1 MVFLKNTIRERC
13 AERTT
18 VNAYQNLKL
27 SRLTVRRSQYR
38 LLGLV
43 GRGQYGKVFL
53 GVHRATGSLFALK
66 ELEQDR
72 FPTNQFLRELRFL
85 LTLQHPN
92 IVICWACDYWMNHR
106 YLVTD
111 YCAGGTLRQLMES
124 RASLNLGQINYSPH
138 HLLTALSLVEGILSG
153 LAHAHDQNIIHCDIK
168 PENILL
174 DVRSQSMVP
183 RIADFGIARLA
194 QDLTQSSKTFGTGMS
209 GSPAYMAPER
219 FYGQHSVSADLYAT
233 GVLMYELI
241 MGDRPF
247 SGTPGALMQ
256 AHLKNIVWLPE
267 SLPESLKVILLR
279 SLAKVPGQ
287 RYRNATEM
295 RKAVMD
301 AAEEIKKHTT
311 LQNVIS
317 TTIPETLP
325 ILRLKSSTTQS
336 IPRPLQQLLI
346 QQRSNTDSDSID
358 TILYRVE
365 STKVHFGRV
374 NLPAIDGDNP
384 LKLHQFSDEI
394 HQAWGSAMG
403 CYIATG
409 AHLYYCDEEWLKPCL
424 TACSTE
430 AVNSDFMSIDP
441 MGHWFVQLNSIS
453 QSQTELQTKSQTEF
467 QLQLFFPEQRQPR
480 WTRSITLPVGQKI
493 QKIQAIDSRHFV
505 VISQADSQNPFLEE
519 PPSLYFQVWN
529 RRGAALGHTSL
540 QVSVQRFWPTSRP
553 RHLIVT
559 EQHVSQSLLF
569 ISLQPLQVRRVEL
582 PFEPKVIAV
591 MRKGYLVIDQ
601 LGRGILLTNDG
612 EAIAQ
617 VALPENPTAATVIDD
632 RILLISTWS
641 DGLGNLMEFNIESLK
656 DLL

>member
-1 MVFLKNTIRERC
+1 
-13 AERTT
+13 
-18 VNAYQNLKL
+18 VNAYQNLKP
-27 SRLTVRRSQYR
+27 SRLKVRRSQYR

-66 ELEQDR
+66 ELDQDR
-72 FPTNQFLRELRFL
+72 FPTNKFLRELRFL

-92 IVICWACDYWMNHR
+92 IVTCWACDYWMSHR

-111 YCAGGTLRQLMES
+111 YCAGGTLRQLMQS
-124 RASLNLGQINYSPH
+124 RASLSLGQTDYSSH
-138 HLLTALSLVEGILSG
+138 HLLTALSLIEGILSG
-153 LAHAHDQNIIHCDIK
+153 LSHAHDQNIIHCDIK

-174 DVRSQSMVP
+174 DIRSQNAVP
-183 RIADFGIARLA
+183 RIADFGIARLI

-301 AAEEIKKHTT
+301 AVEEIKKNTI
-311 LQNVIS
+311 LYDVILTS
-317 TTIPETLP
+317 IPETLP
-325 ILRLKSSTTQS
+325 ILRLKCSRDES
-336 IPRPLQQLLI
+336 IPLPLQQLLV
-346 QQRSNTDSDSID
+346 QQRSNGDSHPID

-365 STKVHFGRV
+365 STKVHFARL
-374 NLPAIDGDNP
+374 NLSNIMSDDP
-384 LKLHQFSDEI
+384 LKSHGFSDEI
-394 HQAWGSAMG
+394 HQAWGSATG
-403 CYIATG
+403 CYIATSS
-409 AHLYYCDEEWLKPCL
+409 HLYYCDEEWLRPRL
-424 TACSTE
+424 TACLPE
-430 AVNSDFMSIDP
+430 AINSDFMCIDST
-441 MGHWFVQLNSIS
+441 GCWFVQLNSIAES
-453 QSQTELQTKSQTEF
+453 PTESQTRF

-480 WTRSITLPVGQKI
+480 WTRSLALPVGQKI
-493 QKIQAIDSRHFV
+493 RQIQAIDSRHFV
-505 VISQADSQNPFLEE
+505 VISQTDSQDTFLDQ
-519 PPSLYFQVWN
+519 PPSLHLTIWN
-529 RRGAALGHTSL
+529 RRGDALGHMSL
-540 QVSVQRFWPTSRP
+540 QVAVQRFWPTSRP
-553 RHLIVT
+553 RHLIAT
-559 EQHVSQSLLF
+559 EQHSPKSLLF

-591 MRKGYLVIDQ
+591 MERGYLVIDQ
-601 LGRGILLTNDG
+601 LGKGVLLTNDG

-617 VALPENPTAATVIDD
+617 VILPENPTAVVVIDN

-641 DGLGNLMEFNIESLK
+641 KGMGHLMEFNIEPLQ

>member
-1 MVFLKNTIRERC
+1 M
-13 AERTT
+13 
-18 VNAYQNLKL
+18 NAYPNLKP
-27 SRLTVRRSQYR
+27 SRLTVRRSHYR

-53 GVHRATGSLFALK
+53 GVHRATGALFALK
-66 ELEQDR
+66 ELDQDR

-85 LTLQHPN
+85 VTLQHPN
-92 IVICWACDYWMNHR
+92 IVTCWACDYWMNHR

-124 RASLNLGQINYSPH
+124 RASLSLGQTEYSPH
-138 HLLTALSLVEGILSG
+138 HLLTALSLIEGILSG

-174 DVRSQSMVP
+174 DIRSKTLVP
-183 RIADFGIARLA
+183 RIADFGIARLV
-194 QDLTQSSKTFGTGMS
+194 QDLTQSPKTFGTGMS

-256 AHLKNIVWLPE
+256 AHLNNIVWLPE
-267 SLPESLKVILLR
+267 LLPESLKVILLR

-295 RKAVMD
+295 RNAVMD
-301 AAEEIKKHTT
+301 AAEEIKKYRTGHD
-311 LQNVIS
+311 VVSI
-317 TTIPETLP
+317 TIPETLP
-325 ILRLKSSTTQS
+325 VLRLKCCANES
-336 IPRPLQQLLI
+336 IPRPLSQLLI
-346 QQRSNTDSDSID
+346 QQRSNDNSHSIDKTNKTD

-365 STKVHFGRV
+365 SNKVHFGRV
-374 NLPAIDGDNP
+374 NPVAIGDKNAVKSP
-384 LKLHQFSDEI
+384 VKSHQFSNEI
-394 HQAWGSAMG
+394 HQAWESPTG
-403 CYIATG
+403 CYMTTNS
-409 AHLYYCDEEWLKPCL
+409 HLYYCDEEWLRPCL
-424 TACSTE
+424 TSRTDINPA
-430 AVNSDFMSIDP
+430 FMGVDP
-441 MGHWFVQLNSIS
+441 MGHWFVQLMSIA
-453 QSQTELQTKSQTEF
+453 ESQTEF
-467 QLQLFFPEQRQPR
+467 QLQLLFPEQRKPR
-480 WTRSITLPVGQKI
+480 WIRSLTLPVGQKI
-493 QKIQAIDSRHFV
+493 LKTQAIDSRHFV
-505 VISQADSQNPFLEE
+505 VISQNPQDTFLDES
-519 PPSLYFQVWN
+519 PSLHLQIWN
-529 RRGAALGHTSL
+529 RRGDVLGQMSL
-540 QVSVQRFWPTSRP
+540 EVAVEQFWPTPRP
-553 RHLIVT
+553 RHLIAT
-559 EQHVSQSLLF
+559 EHHMPQSLLF

-591 MRKGYLVIDQ
+591 MQQGYLAIDQ

-617 VALPENPTAATVIDD
+617 VSLPENPTAVVVIDD

-641 DGLGNLMEFNIESLK
+641 KGMGHLMEFDIEPLK

>member
-1 MVFLKNTIRERC
+1 MD
-13 AERTT
+13 
-18 VNAYQNLKL
+18 AYQNLKL
-27 SRLTVRRSQYR
+27 SRLKVRRSQYR

-66 ELEQDR
+66 ELDQDK

-85 LTLQHPN
+85 VALQHPN
-92 IVICWACDYWMNHR
+92 IVTCWACDYWMNHR

-124 RASLNLGQINYSPH
+124 RASLRLGQTDYSQY
-138 HLLTALSLVEGILSG
+138 HLITALSLIEGILSG
-153 LAHAHDQNIIHCDIK
+153 LSHAHDKNIIHCDIK

-174 DVRSQSMVP
+174 DIRSQNAVP
-183 RIADFGIARLA
+183 RIADFGIARLI

-241 MGDRPF
+241 MGNRPF

-256 AHLKNIVWLPE
+256 AHLNNIVWLPE

-301 AAEEIKKHTT
+301 AAEEIKKYMTGHDVT
-311 LQNVIS
+311 LTS
-317 TTIPETLP
+317 IPGTLP
-325 ILRLKSSTTQS
+325 ILRLKCSRDES
-336 IPRPLQQLLI
+336 IPHPLQQLLI
-346 QQRSNTDSDSID
+346 QQRSNGDSHPID

-365 STKVHFGRV
+365 STKVYFCRLNSSNIVSDDPWQSHG
-374 NLPAIDGDNP
+374 
-384 LKLHQFSDEI
+384 FSDEI
-394 HQAWGSAMG
+394 HQTWGSTTG
-403 CYIATG
+403 CYIATSF
-409 AHLYYCDEEWLKPCL
+409 HLYYCDEEWLRPCL
-424 TACSTE
+424 TACLPE
-430 AVNSDFMSIDP
+430 AINSEFMSIDP
-441 MGHWFVQLNSIS
+441 MGHWFVQLSS
-453 QSQTELQTKSQTEF
+453 VTELTTESKTEF

-480 WTRSITLPVGQKI
+480 WTRSFNLPVGQKI
-493 QKIQAIDSRHFV
+493 RQIQAIDSRHFV
-505 VISQADSQNPFLEE
+505 VISQTDSQDTFLDEL
-519 PPSLYFQVWN
+519 PSLHLAIWN
-529 RRGAALGHTSL
+529 RRGDALGQMSL
-540 QVSVQRFWPTSRP
+540 QVAVQRFWPTSRP
-553 RHLIVT
+553 RYLIAT
-559 EQHVSQSLLF
+559 EKYSSQSLLF

-591 MRKGYLVIDQ
+591 MERGYLVIDQ
-601 LGRGILLTNDG
+601 LGKGILLTNDG

-617 VALPENPTAATVIDD
+617 VILPENPTAVVVIDN
-632 RILLISTWS
+632 RILVISTWS
-641 DGLGNLMEFNIESLK
+641 KGIGHLMEFNIEPLQ

>member
-1 MVFLKNTIRERC
+1 MVFLKNAIRELRERC
-13 AERTT
+13 AERIA

-27 SRLTVRRSQYR
+27 SRLTVVRRSQYR

-43 GRGQYGKVFL
+43 GRGQYGRVFL

-66 ELEQDR
+66 ELDQDR

-124 RASLNLGQINYSPH
+124 RASLNLGQVNYSPH
-138 HLLTALSLVEGILSG
+138 HLLTALSLIEGILSG
-153 LAHAHDQNIIHCDIK
+153 LTHAHDQNIIHCDIK

-174 DVRSQSMVP
+174 DVRSQNMVP

-194 QDLTQSSKTFGTGMS
+194 QDLTQSSKPSGTGMS

-279 SLAKVPGQ
+279 SLAKLPGQ

-295 RKAVMD
+295 RKAVID
-301 AAEEIKKHTT
+301 AAEEIRKSTT
-311 LQNVIS
+311 LQGVIS
-317 TTIPETLP
+317 TTIPKTLP

-336 IPRPLQQLLI
+336 IPRPLKQLLI
-346 QQRSNTDSDSID
+346 QQRSKGDSHPID
-358 TILYRVE
+358 TILYQVE

-374 NLPAIDGDNP
+374 NSLAIDGGDP
-384 LKLHQFSDEI
+384 LKSHQFSDEI
-394 HQAWGSAMG
+394 HQAWGSSRG
-403 CYIATG
+403 CYVAT
-409 AHLYYCDEEWLKPCL
+409 ASHLYYCDEEWLRPCL
-424 TACSTE
+424 IE
-430 AVNSDFMSIDP
+430 AINSDFMSIDP
-441 MGHWFVQLNSIS
+441 MGRWFVELSSIPK
-453 QSQTELQTKSQTEF
+453 SQTESQTEF
-467 QLQLFFPEQRQPR
+467 QLQLFFPEQRQPH
-480 WTRSITLPVGQKI
+480 WTRSLTLPVGQKI
-493 QKIQAIDSRHFV
+493 RKIQAIDSRHFV
-505 VISQADSQNPFLEE
+505 VISQVDSQDSFLDA
-519 PPSLYFQVWN
+519 PPSLCFQVWN
-529 RRGAALGHTSL
+529 RRGAALGQMSL
-540 QVSVQRFWPTSRP
+540 QILVQRFWPTSRP

-559 EQHVSQSLLF
+559 EQHGSQSLLF

-591 MRKGYLVIDQ
+591 MAKGYLVIDQ

-617 VALPENPTAATVIDD
+617 VALPENPTAAAVIDD

-641 DGLGNLMEFNIESLK
+641 NGLGNLMEFNIEPLK

>member
-1 MVFLKNTIRERC
+1 MD
-13 AERTT
+13 
-18 VNAYQNLKL
+18 AYQNLKP
-27 SRLTVRRSQYR
+27 SRVEVRRSQYR

-66 ELEQDR
+66 ELDQDR
-72 FPTNQFLRELRFL
+72 FPTHKFLRELRFL

-92 IVICWACDYWMNHR
+92 IVTCWACDYWMSHR

-111 YCAGGTLRQLMES
+111 YCAGGTLRQLMQS
-124 RASLNLGQINYSPH
+124 RASLSLGQTDYSPH
-138 HLLTALSLVEGILSG
+138 HLLTALSLIEGILSG

-174 DVRSQSMVP
+174 DVRSQRMVP
-183 RIADFGIARLA
+183 RIADFGIARLI
-194 QDLTQSSKTFGTGMS
+194 QDLTQSSQTFGTGMS

-256 AHLKNIVWLPE
+256 AHLNNIVWLPP
-267 SLPESLKVILLR
+267 SLPEPLKVILLR

-295 RKAVMD
+295 KKAVVD
-301 AAEEIKKHTT
+301 AATEIKQHTT
-311 LQNVIS
+311 LHDVILTS
-317 TTIPETLP
+317 ISETLP
-325 ILRLKSSTTQS
+325 ILRLKCSRNES
-336 IPRPLQQLLI
+336 IPHPLQQLLI
-346 QQRSNTDSDSID
+346 QLRSNGNSHPID

-365 STKVHFGRV
+365 STKVCFSRLNSSNIV
-374 NLPAIDGDNP
+374 SDDP
-384 LKLHQFSDEI
+384 LKSHRFSDEI
-394 HQAWGSAMG
+394 HHAWGSEMG
-403 CYIATG
+403 CYIATSS
-409 AHLYYCDEEWLKPCL
+409 HVYYCDEEWLRPCL
-424 TACSTE
+424 NACLPDVINTE
-430 AVNSDFMSIDP
+430 FISIDP
-441 MGHWFVQLNSIS
+441 MGRWFVKLSSIA
-453 QSQTELQTKSQTEF
+453 KSQTKPQIEF

-480 WTRSITLPVGQKI
+480 WTRSIALPVGQKI
-493 QKIQAIDSRHFV
+493 RQIQAIDSRHFV
-505 VISQADSQNPFLEE
+505 VISEANPQDTVVNW
-519 PPSLYFQVWN
+519 PPSLHLTIWN
-529 RRGAALGHTSL
+529 RRGNVLGRMSL
-540 QVSVQRFWPTSRP
+540 QVAVQHFWPTSRS
-553 RHLIVT
+553 RHLIAT

-582 PFEPKVIAV
+582 PFEPKLIAV
-591 MRKGYLVIDQ
+591 MERGYLVIDQ
-601 LGRGILLTNDG
+601 LGKGILLTNDG
-612 EAIAQ
+612 EATAQ
-617 VALPENPTAATVIDD
+617 LTLPENPTAAVVIDN

-641 DGLGNLMEFNIESLK
+641 KGLGQLLEFDIEPLQ

>member
-1 MVFLKNTIRERC
+1 M
-13 AERTT
+13 
-18 VNAYQNLKL
+18 NAYQNLKPSHL
-27 SRLTVRRSQYR
+27 QVRRSQYR

-66 ELEQDR
+66 ELDQDR

-92 IVICWACDYWMNHR
+92 IVTCWACDYWMSHR

-111 YCAGGTLRQLMES
+111 YCAGGTLRQLMQS
-124 RASLNLGQINYSPH
+124 RASLSLGQTDYSPH
-138 HLLTALSLVEGILSG
+138 HLLTALSLIEGILSG

-174 DVRSQSMVP
+174 DMRSQSMVP
-183 RIADFGIARLA
+183 RIADFGIARLI
-194 QDLTQSSKTFGTGMS
+194 QDLTQSPKTFGTGMS

-256 AHLKNIVWLPE
+256 AHLNNIVWLPQ

-295 RKAVMD
+295 QKAVMD
-301 AAEEIKKHTT
+301 AAEEIKKHTIFHD
-311 LQNVIS
+311 VILTS
-317 TTIPETLP
+317 IPETLP
-325 ILRLKSSTTQS
+325 ILRLKCSRNES
-336 IPRPLQQLLI
+336 IPHPLQQLLI
-346 QQRSNTDSDSID
+346 QQRSNGDSHPID

-365 STKVHFGRV
+365 STKVHFCRLNSSKIV
-374 NLPAIDGDNP
+374 SDDP
-384 LKLHQFSDEI
+384 LQSHGFSDEI
-394 HQAWGSAMG
+394 HQTWGSTTG
-403 CYIATG
+403 CYIATSF
-409 AHLYYCDEEWLKPCL
+409 HLYYCDEEWLRPCL
-424 TACSTE
+424 TARLPE
-430 AVNSDFMSIDP
+430 AINSEFMSIDP
-441 MGHWFVQLNSIS
+441 MGHWFVQLSSI
-453 QSQTELQTKSQTEF
+453 TELTTESKTEF

-480 WTRSITLPVGQKI
+480 WTRSIAPPVGRKI
-493 QKIQAIDSRHFV
+493 RQIQAIDSRHFV
-505 VISQADSQNPFLEE
+505 VISETDSQYTLEKD
-519 PPSLYFQVWN
+519 PPSLHLAIWN
-529 RRGAALGHTSL
+529 RRGDALGQMSL
-540 QVSVQRFWPTSRP
+540 QVAVQRFWPTSRP
-553 RHLIVT
+553 RHLIAT
-559 EQHVSQSLLF
+559 EKHSSQSLLF

-591 MRKGYLVIDQ
+591 MERGYLVIDQ
-601 LGRGILLTNDG
+601 LGKGIVLTNDG
-612 EAIAQ
+612 EAIAHLT
-617 VALPENPTAATVIDD
+617 LPENPTAAVVIDN

-641 DGLGNLMEFNIESLK
+641 KGMGDLLEFNIEPLQ

>member
-1 MVFLKNTIRERC
+1 M
-13 AERTT
+13 
-18 VNAYQNLKL
+18 NAYPNSKP
-27 SRLTVRRSQYR
+27 SRLTARRSYYR

-53 GVHRATGSLFALK
+53 GVHRATGALFALK
-66 ELEQDR
+66 ELDQDR

-85 LTLQHPN
+85 VTLQHPN
-92 IVICWACDYWMNHR
+92 IVTCWACDYWMNHR

-124 RASLNLGQINYSPH
+124 RSSLNLGQTEYLPY
-138 HLLTALSLVEGILSG
+138 HLLTALSLIEGILSG

-174 DVRSQSMVP
+174 DVRSQTLVP
-183 RIADFGIARLA
+183 RIADFGIARLI
-194 QDLTQSSKTFGTGMS
+194 QDLTQSPKTFGTGMS

-256 AHLKNIVWLPE
+256 AHLNNIVWLPE

-295 RKAVMD
+295 RNAVMD
-301 AAEEIKKHTT
+301 AAEEIKKYRTSSDF
-311 LQNVIS
+311 IS
-317 TTIPETLP
+317 ITIPETLP
-325 ILRLKSSTTQS
+325 VLRLKCGWNES
-336 IPRPLQQLLI
+336 IPRPLLQLLV
-346 QQRSNTDSDSID
+346 QRRSNDNSRPID
-358 TILYRVE
+358 KNDAILYRVE
-365 STKVHFGRV
+365 LNKVHFGPI
-374 NLPAIDGDNP
+374 NSLAIVDEDLVKSP
-384 LKLHQFSDEI
+384 VKSLTKSHQFSNEI
-394 HQAWGSAMG
+394 HQAWESTTG
-403 CYIATG
+403 CYLATTS
-409 AHLYYCDEEWLKPCL
+409 HLHYCDEEWLRPCL
-424 TACSTE
+424 TSCTDINA
-430 AVNSDFMSIDP
+430 AFMGVDP
-441 MGHWFVQLNSIS
+441 MGHWFVQLTPIA
-453 QSQTELQTKSQTEF
+453 KSQTEF
-467 QLQLFFPEQRQPR
+467 QLQLFFPEQPKPR
-480 WTRSITLPVGQKI
+480 WSRSLTLPVGQKI
-493 QKIQAIDSRHFV
+493 LKIQAIDSRHFV
-505 VISQADSQNPFLEE
+505 VIAQSDRDTFLDES
-519 PPSLYFQVWN
+519 PSLHLQIWN
-529 RRGAALGHTSL
+529 RRGDVLGQMSL
-540 QVSVQRFWPTSRP
+540 QMAVEKFWPTPRP
-553 RHLIVT
+553 RHLIAT
-559 EQHVSQSLLF
+559 EHHVPQSLLF

-591 MRKGYLVIDQ
+591 MERGYLVIDQ

-617 VALPENPTAATVIDD
+617 VNLPENPTAVVVIDD

-641 DGLGNLMEFNIESLK
+641 KGMGHLIEFDIEPLK
-656 DLL
+656 DLF

>member
-1 MVFLKNTIRERC
+1 M
-13 AERTT
+13 
-18 VNAYQNLKL
+18 NAYPNSKL
-27 SRLTVRRSQYR
+27 SRLTVRRSHYR

-53 GVHRATGSLFALK
+53 GVHRATGALFALK
-66 ELEQDR
+66 ELDQDR

-85 LTLQHPN
+85 VTLQHPN
-92 IVICWACDYWMNHR
+92 IVTCWACDYWMNHR

-124 RASLNLGQINYSPH
+124 RSSLNSGQTDYSSH

-174 DVRSQSMVP
+174 DVRSQTLVP
-183 RIADFGIARLA
+183 RIADFGIARLI
-194 QDLTQSSKTFGTGMS
+194 QDLTQSPKTFGTGMS

-256 AHLKNIVWLPE
+256 AHLNNIVWLPE
-267 SLPESLKVILLR
+267 LLPESLKVILLR

-287 RYRNATEM
+287 RYRNASEM
-295 RKAVMD
+295 RNAVMD
-301 AAEEIKKHTT
+301 AAEEIKKYRMSSD
-311 LQNVIS
+311 VVS
-317 TTIPETLP
+317 MTIPKTLP
-325 ILRLKSSTTQS
+325 VLRLKCSSNKS
-336 IPRPLQQLLI
+336 IPRPLLQLLV
-346 QQRSNTDSDSID
+346 QQRSNDGSCSID
-358 TILYRVE
+358 KILYRVE
-365 STKVHFGRV
+365 SNKVHFGPV
-374 NLPAIDGDNP
+374 NLSAIVDEDP
-384 LKLHQFSDEI
+384 VKSTIKSLVKSHQFSGEI
-394 HQAWGSAMG
+394 HQAWESTMG
-403 CYIATG
+403 CYVATTS
-409 AHLYYCDEEWLKPCL
+409 HLYYCDEEWLRPCL
-424 TACSTE
+424 TPFTDIDA
-430 AVNSDFMSIDP
+430 AFMGVDP
-441 MGHWFVQLNSIS
+441 MGHWFVQLTSIA
-453 QSQTELQTKSQTEF
+453 ESQTEF
-467 QLQLFFPEQRQPR
+467 QLQLFFPEQRKPR
-480 WTRSITLPVGQKI
+480 WIRSLALPVGQKI
-493 QKIQAIDSRHFV
+493 LKTQAIDSRHFV
-505 VISQADSQNPFLEE
+505 VISQSNQDTFLGEC
-519 PPSLYFQVWN
+519 PRLHLQIWN
-529 RRGAALGHTSL
+529 RRGDVLGQMSL
-540 QVSVQRFWPTSRP
+540 QVAVEHFWPTPRP
-553 RHLIVT
+553 RHLIAT
-559 EQHVSQSLLF
+559 EHHVPRALLF

-591 MRKGYLVIDQ
+591 MRQGYLVIDQ

-617 VALPENPTAATVIDD
+617 VTFPANPTAVVVIDD

-641 DGLGNLMEFNIESLK
+641 KGMGHLIEFDIEPLK